1 MIEDADIREE
11 NLTGEQK
18 REREKTQ
25 LHKAKRNLV
34 YVSMVSVVML
44 FGGLVS
50 AYIVSMGDSFWLKTP
65 MPIAFWISTAVIGL
79 SSITFMASLRAARK
93 NQLGALK
100 LLVALT
106 FLLGLTFVYFQFK
119 GYGQLIDQG
128 VHAASNHIVVTD
140 GKYGDYF
147 EVKYKGDYIE
157 VNGNDYLLKGKK
169 MTEAQISAYQKFMAQ
184 FLELDKNQEVTVK
197 EYGKEFVI
205 LFHSEALQVKEQHFI
220 TANGETLSL
229 LDNARLRD
237 LAVHVRDRRG
247 DFFVKGEMGKDF
259 HIYYKGQELIYKD
272 RELYKDGR
280 PLDNYLQLKS
290 METPDT
296 ASSYLYIITFLHL
309 LHIIITLLVMI
320 RPLIHSFTG
329 KINKD
334 NTIGLET
341 AGIFWH
347 FLGLLWL
354 GLLLFL
360 LFIH

>member
-1 MIEDADIREE
+1 MIEATDLREE
-11 NLTGEQK
+11 NLTNQQK

-44 FGGLVS
+44 FGGLIS
-50 AYIVSMGDSFWLKTP
+50 AYVVSMGDSFWLKTP
-65 MPIAFWISTAVIGL
+65 MPMAFWISTVVIGI
-79 SSITFMASLRAARK
+79 SSMTFIASLRAARK
-93 NQLGALK
+93 NNPGALK
-100 LLVALT
+100 LFVTLT
-106 FLLGLTFVYFQFK
+106 FLLGISFVYFQFK

-128 VHAASNHIVVTD
+128 VHAVSNHIVVTD

-147 EVKYKGDYIE
+147 EVKYKGHHIE
-157 VNGNDYLLKGKK
+157 VNGNDYLWKGKK
-169 MTEAQISAYQKFMAQ
+169 MTEAQIVAYQKFMAQ
-184 FLELDKNQEVTVK
+184 FLKLNKNQELTVK
-197 EYGKEFVI
+197 EYGKDFVI
-205 LFHSEALQVKEQHFI
+205 LFHDVELQVKNQHFF
-220 TANGETLSL
+220 TGDGEELTL

-247 DFFVKGEMGKDF
+247 DFFVRGEMGKDF
-259 HIYYKGQELIYKD
+259 HIYYKGQELMYID
-272 RELYKDGR
+272 RELHKDGR
-280 PLDNYLQLKS
+280 VLENYLQLKS
-290 METPDT
+290 MESPDT

-309 LHIIITLLVMI
+309 LHIIITLLVLI
-320 RPLIHSFTG
+320 RVVIHSFTG
-329 KINKD
+329 KINMD